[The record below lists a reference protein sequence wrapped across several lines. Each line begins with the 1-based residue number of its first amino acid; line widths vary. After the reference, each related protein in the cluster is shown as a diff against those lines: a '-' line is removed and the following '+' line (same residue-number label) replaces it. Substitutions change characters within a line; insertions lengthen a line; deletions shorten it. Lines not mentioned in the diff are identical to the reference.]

1 MDRTVPVESTVGTI
15 EIDVSGEE
23 AIVTVPPDASVTVER
38 G

>member
-15 EIDVSGEE
+15 EIDFSGDGTT
-23 AIVTVPPDASVTVER
+23 IVLPADASVTVER